1 MEAAISSSIPPD
13 KKLLVLSNGDFGTR
27 LYEIAQLHKI
37 ETILVEK
44 PWAGLFDIEEIEE
57 KLKLDKEIS
66 AIAMNHHETSV
77 GLLNPVHEVGR
88 LAGKYNKML
97 IVDAV
102 SSLGAEK
109 LDVIIELNSI
119 LKSELSRLGFEFLT
133 DDNCESH
140 SILTV
145 KVPEDIDFEKLYS
158 SLKERGFLVYR
169 CKHLL
174 KDKYFQIANM
184 GAPRRGMLYDFIFSV
199 EYILDRI
206 KEPDKRK

>member
-88 LAGKYNKML
+88 LP
-97 IVDAV
+97 
-102 SSLGAEK
+102 E
-109 LDVIIELNSI
+109 SI
-119 LKSELSRLGFEFLT
+119 T
-133 DDNCESH
+133 
-140 SILTV
+140 
-145 KVPEDIDFEKLYS
+145 
-158 SLKERGFLVYR
+158 R
-169 CKHLL
+169 CL
-174 KDKYFQIANM
+174 F
-184 GAPRRGMLYDFIFSV
+184 
-199 EYILDRI
+199 
-206 KEPDKRK
+206 